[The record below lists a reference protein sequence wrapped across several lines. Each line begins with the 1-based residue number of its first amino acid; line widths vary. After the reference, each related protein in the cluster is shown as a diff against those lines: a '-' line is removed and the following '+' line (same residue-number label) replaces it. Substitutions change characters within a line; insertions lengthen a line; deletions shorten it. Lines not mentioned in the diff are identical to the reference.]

1 MRPMPSLPAGDGR
14 PTAAHFDAA
23 ADEWRDVYEAD
34 TLEGVIYRARMEAA
48 LAWIDEIAPPP
59 GARALDAGCG
69 AGLSAVELARRRYTV
84 DAIDASPAM
93 VELATRQAA
102 EQHVAALVSARVG
115 AIERL
120 PFPDETFELV
130 VALGVLPWVGDPGA
144 ALAEVCRVLRPGG
157 RAIVS
162 ADNRARLSFLLDP
175 WANPFLVR
183 VRQLRRVVTRRGG
196 PPAGI
201 VVRFQWPS
209 TVNRLVAAA
218 GLEPLAAH
226 TVGFGPFTLHGR
238 PLFRD
243 AAGVR
248 IQRRL
253 QRLADRGVPG
263 VRGSGSHCLV
273 HVQKPLLSG

>member
-1 MRPMPSLPAGDGR
+1 MPSLHVGHGR

-23 ADEWRDVYEAD
+23 SAEWRDVYEAD

-48 LAWIDEIAPPP
+48 LAWIDEIAPPA

-69 AGLSAVELARRRYTV
+69 AGLSVVELGRRGYAV

-93 VELATRQAA
+93 VELTTRHAA
-102 EQHVAALVSARVG
+102 QRGVAEVVSARVG
-115 AIERL
+115 EVERL
-120 PFPDETFELV
+120 PFADDTFELV

-144 ALAEVCRVLRPGG
+144 ALAELRRVLKPGG
-157 RAIVS
+157 HAIVT

-183 VRQLRRVVTRRGG
+183 VRQLRDLVRRRSRK
-196 PPAGI
+196 PADI
-201 VVRFQWPS
+201 VVRFHWPS
-209 TVNRLVAAA
+209 TFDRLVAAA
-218 GLEPLAAH
+218 GLEPIAAR

-238 PLFRD
+238 PLFSD
-243 AAGVR
+243 AAGMR
-248 IQRRL
+248 SQRRL

-263 VRGSGSHCLV
+263 VRGSGSHYLINAR
-273 HVQKPLLSG
+273 KPSESGP